1 MRLFRT
7 LLAAALAAGLLT
19 SPAMADRKRDQSKRE
34 QDRAFDATRE
44 GRIRPLPELRE
55 RVMPLVGRN
64 AEPLSP
70 EMIGRTYRM
79 KFMRD
84 GRVIWVDVD
93 PRTGRILRTSE

>member
-19 SPAMADRKRDQSKRE
+19 SPAMADRKRERE

-44 GRIRPLPELRE
+44 GRIRPLPELRQ
-55 RVMPLVGRN
+55 RVMPIVGRD

-79 KFMRD
+79 KFMRE

>member
-19 SPAMADRKRDQSKRE
+19 SPAMADRKRVRE

-44 GRIRPLPELRE
+44 GRIRPLPELRQ
-55 RVMPLVGRN
+55 RVMPIVGRD

-79 KFMRD
+79 KFMRE

>member
-7 LLAAALAAGLLT
+7 LIAAALAAGLLT
-19 SPAMADRKRDQSKRE
+19 SPAMADRDRKRERE

-44 GRIRPLPELRE
+44 GRIRPLPELRQ
-55 RVMPLVGRN
+55 RVMPLVGRD

-79 KFMRD
+79 KFMRG

>member
-1 MRLFRT
+1 MRLYRT

-19 SPAMADRKRDQSKRE
+19 SPAMADRKRERE

-44 GRIRPLPELRE
+44 GRIRPLPELRQ
-55 RVMPLVGRN
+55 RVMPIVGRD

-93 PRTGRILRTSE
+93 PRTGRVLRTSE

>member
-1 MRLFRT
+1 MRLFRS
-7 LLAAALAAGLLT
+7 LIAAALAAGLLT
-19 SPAMADRKRDQSKRE
+19 APAMADRDRKRERE

-44 GRIRPLPELRE
+44 GRIRPLPELRQ
-55 RVMPLVGRN
+55 RVMPLVGRD

-79 KFMRD
+79 KFMRG

>member
-1 MRLFRT
+1 MRLYRT

-19 SPAMADRKRDQSKRE
+19 SPAMADRKRERE

-44 GRIRPLPELRE
+44 GRIRPLPELRQ
-55 RVMPLVGRN
+55 RVMPIIGRD

-93 PRTGRILRTSE
+93 PRTGRVLRTSE

>member
-1 MRLFRT
+1 MSLFRT

-19 SPAMADRKRDQSKRE
+19 SPAMADRKRE
-34 QDRAFDATRE
+34 QDRAFDATRQ

-55 RVMPLVGRN
+55 KVMPIVGRD

-93 PRTGRILRTSE
+93 PRTGRIIRMSE

>member
-1 MRLFRT
+1 MSLYRT

-19 SPAMADRKRDQSKRE
+19 SPALADRKRE
-34 QDRAFDATRE
+34 QDRAFDAARN
-44 GRIRPLPELRE
+44 GRTKPLPELRE

-70 EMIGRTYRM
+70 EINGRVYRM

-84 GRVIWVDVD
+84 GRVIWVDID
-93 PRTGRILRTSE
+93 AATGRVLRRSE

>member
-1 MRLFRT
+1 MRLLRT
-7 LLAAALAAGLLT
+7 LIAAALAAGLLT
-19 SPAMADRKRDQSKRE
+19 SPAMADRDRKRERE

-44 GRIRPLPELRE
+44 GRIRPLPELRQ
-55 RVMPLVGRN
+55 RVMPLVGRD

-79 KFMRD
+79 KFMRG

>member
-19 SPAMADRKRDQSKRE
+19 SPAMADRKRERE

-44 GRIRPLPELRE
+44 GRIRPLPELRQ
-55 RVMPLVGRN
+55 RVMPLVGRD

-70 EMIGRTYRM
+70 EMNGRTYRM

-93 PRTGRILRTSE
+93 PRTGRVLRTSE